1 MEEVWITKAFRC
13 AEKEAAELRREGFIH
28 GASEDGRPGVK
39 TASRRAFAAEAIR
52 WQIAPVRL
60 YVGNLAKDVT
70 EQDLSELFAGAGT
83 VAGISL
89 VIDRATGHTRGFGF
103 VEMGSDADGERA
115 LERFNGYTLKGRPL
129 VVNEARPP
137 QSRE

>member
-1 MEEVWITKAFRC
+1 M
-13 AEKEAAELRREGFIH
+13 
-28 GASEDGRPGVK
+28 
-39 TASRRAFAAEAIR
+39 
-52 WQIAPVRL
+52 RL

-89 VIDRATGHTRGFGF
+89 VIDRATGRTRGFGF

-115 LERFNGYTLKGRPL
+115 LQKLNGHPLKGRPL
-129 VVNEARPP
+129 VVNEARPL
-137 QSRE
+137 QK